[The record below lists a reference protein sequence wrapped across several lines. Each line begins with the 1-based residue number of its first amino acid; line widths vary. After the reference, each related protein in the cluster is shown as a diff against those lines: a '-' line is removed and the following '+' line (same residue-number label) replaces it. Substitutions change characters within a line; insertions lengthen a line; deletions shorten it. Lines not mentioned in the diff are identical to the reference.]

1 MKRPGPAAESALVT
15 LGIIIAVGV
24 VLSILTVVP
33 SGNSVPVAAGSTDG
47 SLPASTSTGPAA
59 DQTAANSPIGTQPA
73 AKSGGASV
81 KPGTVSTNQTAVAPA
96 PAGLACAAGK
106 NGGSTAPG
114 VTGNQIL
121 MAATTVTD
129 GPGASFL
136 GPTEEAI
143 QAVQNQVNRSGGICG
158 RTLNIQM
165 RNDGWSEALGS
176 QYIQNFVD
184 GSHVFGLAV
193 NPDSEGIYGADAF
206 IRQNG
211 IPVVGTEGMLI
222 HEYQNPWIWPVGTST
237 ISQMH
242 VMARDAYQ
250 RGARNFSIV
259 FDAKYHFGVEGAYA
273 FEKAVERLTGH
284 PIPGYN
290 SNLTSCSGRF
300 CGIQPDQP
308 SYTSQAQQFNNSC
321 AQKPLCEF
329 TAYLLE
335 PNVALSWL
343 DASNGGQISPKFGNA
358 GAQPLFDREAFADQC
373 GGTCS
378 SSYRWDVWTSFQPPE
393 GSFGGQPAEAAYVQ
407 LMHGLDSNLDVD
419 NQFVEGAYIGMNLL
433 VTALK
438 QTGPD
443 LTRQRL
449 QAVLNS
455 MTFKSGLGKPLTY
468 TAANHFANTAAMAW
482 RMQYSNG
489 TFSGYSAE
497 GGFASDPWPNQDI
510 RSGN

>member
-33 SGNSVPVAAGSTDG
+33 SGNSVPVAAGAPDG
-47 SLPASTSTGPAA
+47 SLPAASTSTGTAGNQA
-59 DQTAANSPIGTQPA
+59 AANSPAGTQPA
-73 AKSGGASV
+73 ASSGGASV
-81 KPGTVSTNQTAVAPA
+81 KAGTVSTNQTAVAPA

-114 VTGNQIL
+114 VSGSQIL

-136 GPTEEAI
+136 GPTEAAI

-193 NPDSEGIYGADAF
+193 NPDSEGLYGADSF

-242 VMARDAYQ
+242 VMVRDAYQ
-250 RGARNFSIV
+250 RGARRFSIV

-284 PIPGYN
+284 PVTGYN
-290 SNLTSCSGRF
+290 SNLTSCTGRF

-308 SYTSQAQQFNNSC
+308 SYTSQAQQFNSAC
-321 AQKPLCEF
+321 QKSPGCDF

-343 DASNGGQISPKFGNA
+343 NASNGSNNPSFGNA
-358 GAQPLFDREAFADQC
+358 GAQPMFDREAFATQC
-373 GGTCS
+373 GAPCVDAT
-378 SSYRWDVWTSFQPPE
+378 RWDVWTSFQPPE
-393 GSFGGQPAEAAYVQ
+393 GNFAGQPAEAAYVQ
-407 LMHGLDSNLDVD
+407 LMHGLDSSLDVD

-443 LTRQRL
+443 LTRARL

-455 MTFKSGLGKPLTY
+455 MTFKSGLGKPLTF
-468 TAANHFANTAAMAW
+468 TSADHFANTSAMAW
-482 RMQYSNG
+482 RLQYANG
-489 TFSGYSAE
+489 TFSGFSADS
-497 GGFASDPWPNQDI
+497 GFETDPWPSQDI